1 MSQAQVLQE
10 YLIKLGYKTDLVS
23 YKKFEDGMNSAG
35 KLALKTGAL
44 VTGAVVALEVATSKF
59 AYAMRNAYFTAD
71 LAGSTTQKMDAMAF
85 AGKQV
90 GISAENMG
98 GTLKKLGVLLKTDP
112 GLEALANGFGVKT
125 KGRDVSDVAK
135 DLMAALAQKP
145 AWLRTNIAEAFGFD
159 AETTLLWTQNIDK
172 FNQKLAEAEKRQQAL
187 NPEKEKAR
195 KLTEEYTEAMDKLGH
210 SFDMA
215 AQNVMFRAM
224 PAFKGFTDFLTK
236 SFSGLSVLAGEGGWD
251 KFLQNMRK
259 NDPAMARLFDPIGKD
274 TGASRPAPSAPA
286 AVTTPDRKSA
296 ANRLNGLEKYYGLP
310 SGLLESIWKTE
321 SGYGRNMGPS
331 SAGAE
336 GHFQFMPA
344 TAKEYG
350 LKNPYDFNES
360 SDAAARKMKSLLTH
374 YRGDVNKALAAYNWG
389 EGNLDRNGGRMPE
402 SVQKYV
408 GDITGNMAR
417 LGVSGTGGGITQNNN
432 TTINVTGSD
441 PKAIGSAVAGAQ
453 SRVISDSLRNLKG
466 ATQ

>member
-1 MSQAQVLQE
+1 
-10 YLIKLGYKTDLVS
+10 
-23 YKKFEDGMNSAG
+23 
-35 KLALKTGAL
+35 
-44 VTGAVVALEVATSKF
+44 
-59 AYAMRNAYFTAD
+59 
-71 LAGSTTQKMDAMAF
+71 
-85 AGKQV
+85 
-90 GISAENMG
+90 MG
-98 GTLKKLGVLLKTDP
+98 T
-112 GLEALANGFGVKT
+112 
-125 KGRDVSDVAK
+125 
-135 DLMAALAQKP
+135 
-145 AWLRTNIAEAFGFD
+145 
-159 AETTLLWTQNIDK
+159 
-172 FNQKLAEAEKRQQAL
+172 
-187 NPEKEKAR
+187 
-195 KLTEEYTEAMDKLGH
+195 
-210 SFDMA
+210 
-215 AQNVMFRAM
+215 
-224 PAFKGFTDFLTK
+224 
-236 SFSGLSVLAGEGGWD
+236 
-251 KFLQNMRK
+251 
-259 NDPAMARLFDPIGKD
+259 
-274 TGASRPAPSAPA
+274 
-286 AVTTPDRKSA
+286 
-296 ANRLNGLEKYYGLP
+296 
-310 SGLLESIWKTE
+310 
-321 SGYGRNMGPS
+321 S